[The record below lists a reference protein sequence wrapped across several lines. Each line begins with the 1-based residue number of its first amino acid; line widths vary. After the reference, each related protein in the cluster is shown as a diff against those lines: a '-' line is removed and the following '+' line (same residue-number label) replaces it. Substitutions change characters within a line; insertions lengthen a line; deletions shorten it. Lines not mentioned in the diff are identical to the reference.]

1 MFDTMIVLTG
11 PAEQS
16 ALATILRHYNP
27 LLDVRG
33 AATLADLD
41 ALGPRILARAR
52 LIGFVTPVVVP
63 AHILKRL
70 GYGAYNFHPGPPE
83 YPGWMPSHFAIHD
96 GASQFGATAH
106 IMIEKVDAGPIVA
119 VERFAVPANATVE
132 TLEQLSYMHA
142 ARLLWRLAG
151 TLATDRAPL
160 PEIPVQWRGR
170 RSTRRMFAALFGEI
184 NFRIDPAGMMPA
196 GECEVRL

>member
-1 MFDTMIVLTG
+1 MFDTIIVLAG
-11 PAEQS
+11 AAEQP
-16 ALATILRHYNP
+16 ALATILRRHNP
-27 LLDVRG
+27 LLDIRC
-33 AATLADLD
+33 AATLAELD
-41 ALGPRILARAR
+41 ALDPDLLARSR

-63 AHILKRL
+63 ARILKRI

-106 IMIEKVDAGPIVA
+106 VMIEKVDAGPIVA
-119 VERFAVPANATVE
+119 VERFAIPPDADAE
-132 TLEQLSYMHA
+132 TLEQAAYIQA

-160 PEIPVQWRGR
+160 PEIPVQWSGR
-170 RSTRRMFAALFGEI
+170 RSTRRLFAELLGNAD
-184 NFRIDPAGMMPA
+184 FRIEPAGAMPA
-196 GECEVRL
+196 GECRALL